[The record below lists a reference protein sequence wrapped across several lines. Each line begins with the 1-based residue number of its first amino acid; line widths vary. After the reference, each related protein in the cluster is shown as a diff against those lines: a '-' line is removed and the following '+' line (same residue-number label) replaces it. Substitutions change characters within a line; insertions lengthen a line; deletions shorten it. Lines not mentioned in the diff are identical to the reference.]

1 MVQALGWGHAQRMGW
16 RQVVGRARAG
26 EAAGPRWPWLQA
38 QGPVSVAGAV
48 QPVGSLPRSQGSGVP
63 VEVLLG
69 CDVSGAVPS
78 SWASWPGSQPLAG
91 SLDFLILF
99 LESCVTYIPSRS
111 QYGETG
117 VQASSCN
124 YRPASAVSPSEIG
137 RAHV

>member
-1 MVQALGWGHAQRMGW
+1 M
-16 RQVVGRARAG
+16 
-26 EAAGPRWPWLQA
+26 
-38 QGPVSVAGAV
+38 
-48 QPVGSLPRSQGSGVP
+48 
-63 VEVLLG
+63 EVLLG

-99 LESCVTYIPSRS
+99 LESCVTYIPNCS

-124 YRPASAVSPSEIG
+124 YRPASAVSPSDSVL
-137 RAHV
+137 HVWKLLSGA